1 MSRKPES
8 TQLEAEMVS
17 LCKYPDHDDGWNAIA
32 TRKLDRGQMRI
43 HLSSLYCIP
52 NKKKTQQN
60 KQTKKRP
67 KKGKK
72 LRAYYIV
79 YLHLKSSLLLISLR
93 FY

>member
-52 NKKKTQQN
+52 TKKKHNKTNKQKKDPNKKKNYAPT
-60 KQTKKRP
+60 T
-67 KKGKK
+67 
-72 LRAYYIV
+72 
-79 YLHLKSSLLLISLR
+79 SSTCT
-93 FY
+93 